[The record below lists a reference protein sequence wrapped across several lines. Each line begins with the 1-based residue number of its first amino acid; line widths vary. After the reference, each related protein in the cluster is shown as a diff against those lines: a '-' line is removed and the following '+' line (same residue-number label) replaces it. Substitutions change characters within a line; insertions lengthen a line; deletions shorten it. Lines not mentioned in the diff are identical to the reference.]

1 MKPAANTGAAAAP
14 AELAGQRNGKISLL
28 LFIHMMYNIRRI
40 NLEASVLYTNAL
52 LTDLYQLTMMQGL
65 FLEGKH
71 EQYCVFDRYYRS
83 NPFNGGYTV
92 VAGLEHLIDYV
103 SRIHFSD
110 DDIDYLKQTG
120 IFCDEFLEYLRT
132 WSFTGDIYAMPEGTV
147 AFPQEVLLRVHA
159 KKDEC
164 LLLET
169 CMSMIMNHESLIATK
184 ARRVRTVAG
193 KDALMEKLHLMN
205 GPYLTNAAMLLFS
218 KDPEKWQLGA
228 YVKIGYF
235 ETDADLLYQD
245 EIHGSILEQID
256 KIVELVYLK
265 YMRAKITYE
274 GMQRI
279 ERFFVPEEALREAL
293 LNALGHKQY
302 QSGVPIQISV
312 YEDKLYIA
320 NCGCLPENWTLENLM
335 SKHASSPY
343 NPNIAHV
350 FYLAGFIESWGR
362 GIEKICSACEKDGVP
377 QPEYTINPG
386 DIMIKF
392 TAPED
397 RLIRSVTGRV
407 TEKVTDKV
415 TDTLD
420 ETSLKILNLLA
431 VDPAYTTTFLAENLS
446 LSRKTVSLRLK
457 MLKDAGLI
465 ERIGS
470 DRKGYWKLLK

>member
-1 MKPAANTGAAAAP
+1 
-14 AELAGQRNGKISLL
+14 
-28 LFIHMMYNIRRI
+28 
-40 NLEASVLYTNAL
+40 
-52 LTDLYQLTMMQGL
+52 
-65 FLEGKH
+65 
-71 EQYCVFDRYYRS
+71 
-83 NPFNGGYTV
+83 
-92 VAGLEHLIDYV
+92 
-103 SRIHFSD
+103 
-110 DDIDYLKQTG
+110 
-120 IFCDEFLEYLRT
+120 
-132 WSFTGDIYAMPEGTV
+132 
-147 AFPQEVLLRVHA
+147 
-159 KKDEC
+159 
-164 LLLET
+164 
-169 CMSMIMNHESLIATK
+169 
-184 ARRVRTVAG
+184 
-193 KDALMEKLHLMN
+193 MEKLHLMN

-279 ERFFVPEEALREAL
+279 ERYFVPEEALREAL
-293 LNALGHKQY
+293 LNALCHKQY

-377 QPEYTINPG
+377 QPEYTRSRN
-386 DIMIKF
+386 
-392 TAPED
+392 
-397 RLIRSVTGRV
+397 IRSTPA
-407 TEKVTDKV
+407 
-415 TDTLD
+415 
-420 ETSLKILNLLA
+420 IL
-431 VDPAYTTTFLAENLS
+431 
-446 LSRKTVSLRLK
+446 
-457 MLKDAGLI
+457 
-465 ERIGS
+465 
-470 DRKGYWKLLK
+470 

>member
-1 MKPAANTGAAAAP
+1 
-14 AELAGQRNGKISLL
+14 
-28 LFIHMMYNIRRI
+28 
-40 NLEASVLYTNAL
+40 
-52 LTDLYQLTMMQGL
+52 
-65 FLEGKH
+65 
-71 EQYCVFDRYYRS
+71 
-83 NPFNGGYTV
+83 
-92 VAGLEHLIDYV
+92 
-103 SRIHFSD
+103 
-110 DDIDYLKQTG
+110 
-120 IFCDEFLEYLRT
+120 
-132 WSFTGDIYAMPEGTV
+132 
-147 AFPQEVLLRVHA
+147 
-159 KKDEC
+159 
-164 LLLET
+164 
-169 CMSMIMNHESLIATK
+169 
-184 ARRVRTVAG
+184 
-193 KDALMEKLHLMN
+193 MEKLHLMN

-279 ERFFVPEEALREAL
+279 ERYFVPEEALREAL
-293 LNALGHKQY
+293 LNALCHKQY

-335 SKHASSPY
+335 NKHASSPY

-397 RLIRSVTGRV
+397 RVIRV
-407 TEKVTDKV
+407 TERVTVKVTDKV
-415 TDTLD
+415 TDKEQELLTLLT
-420 ETSLKILNLLA
+420 E
-431 VDPAYTTTFLAENLS
+431 DPGYTMPQLAERLS
-446 LSRKTVSLRLK
+446 VSRKTVAARLK
-457 MLKDAGLI
+457 KLKEAGLI
-465 ERIGS
+465 ERVGS